1 MALGGI
7 VLGSLILYL
16 QGMRIMMFQ
25 LSGFYCRAYVAA
37 QGLGFGVWIG
47 LPEGLPEGLQTRLT
61 VTVVCQYKQHREFQ
75 AATAIS

>member
-1 MALGGI
+1 M
-7 VLGSLILYL
+7 LGSLILYL

-47 LPEGLPEGLQTRLT
+47 LPEGLQTRLT